1 MGAERDV
8 VGKPLSIIF
17 GKSWSTG
24 EIPDDLRKDSVTH
37 MFKKTDDSGKPW
49 PVRLTSTIGNVEQII
64 LEVITKDVKESHK
77 K

>member
-37 MFKKTDDSGKPW
+37 MFKKTDDSGKPYPGQSDLPPPLEMW
-49 PVRLTSTIGNVEQII
+49 NRLFWRLSP
-64 LEVITKDVKESHK
+64 KM
-77 K
+77 